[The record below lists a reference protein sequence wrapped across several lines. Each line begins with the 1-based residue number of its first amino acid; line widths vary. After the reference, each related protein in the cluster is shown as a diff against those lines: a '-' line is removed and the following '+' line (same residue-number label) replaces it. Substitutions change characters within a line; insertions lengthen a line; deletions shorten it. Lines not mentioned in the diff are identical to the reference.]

1 MKEKKRS
8 CWNYFS
14 EDSPDFIVEY
24 RGNFKEEID
33 RVDYA
38 CGDEITKNLGVV
50 STAYENIERLKKDV
64 PSIIFI
70 EIRAPYVLQEMAP
83 NDIEGV
89 VEIKK
94 NPYLAL
100 RGGGVLVGI
109 VDTGID
115 YLNNEFIREDGRTRI
130 LSIWDQSIQGSSSK
144 DVFIGR
150 VFSEEDINNAI
161 NLFKSGG
168 DPYSI
173 VPTKDEVGHGTK
185 VASIIGARG
194 YDEEVEG
201 IAPDCE
207 YVVVKLFESLYYRK
221 MLIENGVEYKPIYNE
236 SEILAGIE
244 YLKNYSIK
252 SKKPMV
258 ICIPLG
264 TTEGSHDGNNL
275 LSRYITSIGN
285 IRGIVVV
292 AGVGNEGASSTHVS
306 ANLAS
311 VGDTKEFE
319 LKIPKEI
326 KTLSIGAWVKRPN
339 KASVNII
346 SPTGEASRFIQ
357 PKIGKKE
364 QVKFIFTNTTL
375 EVYHFAP
382 ERFTGHQLV
391 IMYFNSIKAGL
402 WKLQFKGEYVIDGRI
417 DIWLP
422 PKEMLPQGTI
432 FLTPDPYTTLTI
444 PSTARKVVT
453 PSFYNSI
460 NDTFVSDSG
469 RGFNSNNLVNPDI
482 TAPGINIRTTSVDG
496 KKSTLS
502 GSSAATALTSGVCAL
517 LLQWGII
524 EGNDKTMYSTKVR
537 TYLMYGADR
546 SLNIE
551 YPSREIGFGKLNLLG
566 TFQFISGVYTSTGN
580 RSSNGEKEFYIGSL
594 FIRLP

>member
-100 RGGGVLVGI
+100 RGSRVLVGI

-339 KASVNII
+339 KA
-346 SPTGEASRFIQ
+346 
-357 PKIGKKE
+357 
-364 QVKFIFTNTTL
+364 
-375 EVYHFAP
+375 
-382 ERFTGHQLV
+382 
-391 IMYFNSIKAGL
+391 
-402 WKLQFKGEYVIDGRI
+402 
-417 DIWLP
+417 
-422 PKEMLPQGTI
+422 
-432 FLTPDPYTTLTI
+432 
-444 PSTARKVVT
+444 
-453 PSFYNSI
+453 
-460 NDTFVSDSG
+460 
-469 RGFNSNNLVNPDI
+469 
-482 TAPGINIRTTSVDG
+482 
-496 KKSTLS
+496 
-502 GSSAATALTSGVCAL
+502 
-517 LLQWGII
+517 
-524 EGNDKTMYSTKVR
+524 
-537 TYLMYGADR
+537 
-546 SLNIE
+546 
-551 YPSREIGFGKLNLLG
+551 
-566 TFQFISGVYTSTGN
+566 
-580 RSSNGEKEFYIGSL
+580 
-594 FIRLP
+594 

>member
-1 MKEKKRS
+1 MEDKKKS
-8 CWNYFS
+8 FLNYFN
-14 EDSPDFIVEY
+14 EDSPNFIVEY

-33 RVDYA
+33 RINYG
-38 CGDEITKNLGVV
+38 CGDEITKNIGVV

-89 VEIKK
+89 VEIKR
-94 NPYLAL
+94 NPYLGL
-100 RGGGVLVGI
+100 RGSGVLIGI

-115 YLNNEFIREDGRTRI
+115 YLNNEFIREDGSTRV
-130 LSIWDQSIQGSSSK
+130 LSIWDQSIQEEKSEE
-144 DVFIGR
+144 VFIGR
-150 VFSEEDINNAI
+150 TFSNKDINSALT
-161 NLFKSGG
+161 LFRSGG

-173 VPTKDEVGHGTK
+173 VPSRDNIGHGTK

-201 IAPDCE
+201 IAPDCD
-207 YVVVKLFESLYYRK
+207 YVVVKLFESLNYRK
-221 MLIENGVEYKPIYNE
+221 MLLENGVEYKPIYNE

-244 YLKNYSIK
+244 YLKNYSVN
-252 SKKPMV
+252 SKRPMI

-275 LSRYITSIGN
+275 LSRYITSVGN
-285 IRGIVVV
+285 IRGIVIV
-292 AGVGNEGASSTHVS
+292 AGVGNEGASSSHVS
-306 ANLAS
+306 ANLIN
-311 VGDTKEFE
+311 VGDIKEFE

-326 KTLSIGAWVKRPN
+326 KTLSISAWIRKPN
-339 KASVNII
+339 KASINII
-346 SPTGEASRFIQ
+346 SPTGETSRFID

-364 QVKFIFTNTTL
+364 KVKFIFTNTTL
-375 EVYHFAP
+375 EVYHFVP

-391 IMYFNSIKAGL
+391 IIYFNSVKAGL

-422 PKEMLPQGTI
+422 PKDILPQGTE
-432 FLTPDPYTTLTI
+432 FLTPDPYITLTI

-460 NDTFVSDSG
+460 DDTIISESG
-469 RGFNSNNLVNPDI
+469 RGFNSNNLLNPDI
-482 TAPGINIRTTSVDG
+482 AAPGINIRAISVGG
-496 KKSTLS
+496 KKTTLS

-524 EGNDKTMYSTKVR
+524 EENDKTMYSTKVR

-566 TFQFISGVYTSTGN
+566 TFNFISGAYTSNGN
-580 RSSNGEKEFYIGSL
+580 RSSNGEKEFYIGNL

>member
-1 MKEKKRS
+1 MEEKKSS

-38 CGDEITKNLGVV
+38 CGDEITKNIGVV

-70 EIRAPYVLQEMAP
+70 EIRAPYVLQEIAP

-94 NPYLAL
+94 NPYLGL
-100 RGGGVLVGI
+100 RGSRVLVGI

-130 LSIWDQSIQGSSSK
+130 LSIWDQSIQGASSK

-161 NLFKSGG
+161 NLLKSGG

-221 MLIENGVEYKPIYNE
+221 MLLENGVEYKPIYNE

-311 VGDTKEFE
+311 VDDTKEFE

-402 WKLQFKGEYVIDGRI
+402 WKLQFKGEYVIDGRV

-460 NDTFVSDSG
+460 NDTFISDSG

-482 TAPGINIRTTSVDG
+482 ATPGINIRTTSVGG

-517 LLQWGII
+517 LLQWGIV

-551 YPSREIGFGKLNLLG
+551 YPSKEIGFGKLNLLG
-566 TFQFISGVYTSTGN
+566 TFQFISGVYTNNGN